1 MHRRNPAVAALL
13 ALSLTLA
20 GCASAVGEQPP
31 ESVPASASSG
41 SSADAAVPPPPL
53 TEDQAADGEAYEYLG
68 VTVAGAP
75 DEAPEVELAPD
86 FAPVTDLGVGDVWL
100 GTGDPVEAGA
110 TVTVNYVGLG
120 QASRSEFDSSW
131 SRGAP
136 ATFGLDQVITGW
148 QEGLVGMQVGGRRLL
163 VIPSSMAYG
172 EQGSPPVIS
181 PGETLVFVVDLVAA
195 PSGS

>member
-1 MHRRNPAVAALL
+1 MHRRNPVAAVLL

-20 GCASAVGEQPP
+20 GCSSASDGEPSP
-31 ESVPASASSG
+31 ESVPASASS
-41 SSADAAVPPPPL
+41 SSAAGAAPPPL
-53 TEDQAADGEAYEYLG
+53 TEEQAEAGESYQYQG
-68 VTVAGAP
+68 VTVTGAP

-86 FAPVTDLGVGDVWL
+86 FAPVTDLAVGDVWL

-110 TVTVNYVGLG
+110 TVTVNYLGLG

-131 SRGAP
+131 SRGQP
-136 ATFGLDQVITGW
+136 ATFGLDQVIPGW

-163 VIPSSMAYG
+163 IIPSSMAYG